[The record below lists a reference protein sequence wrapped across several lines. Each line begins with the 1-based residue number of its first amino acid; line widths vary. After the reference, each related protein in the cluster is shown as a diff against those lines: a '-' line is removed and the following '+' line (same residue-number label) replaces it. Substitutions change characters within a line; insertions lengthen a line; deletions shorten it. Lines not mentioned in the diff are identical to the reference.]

1 MYAGR
6 ESHAQVLGNYELV
19 RLLATGG
26 MAEVYEARR
35 AGIHGFSKRF
45 ALKRILPQL
54 ARDERLVQMFCD
66 EARIHAALSHP
77 NLVEVVDFGE
87 EDGQLFMVMEYV
99 EGLSAG
105 DLMSA
110 VVARRRHF
118 ELGPA
123 LYCARE
129 VANALAYAHDACD
142 DWAARSGSCIATWR
156 RATSW

>member
-1 MYAGR
+1 MQAERNQAGR
-6 ESHAQVLGNYELV
+6 ILGEYELV

-35 AGIHGFSKRF
+35 AGILGFKKRF

-66 EARIHAALSHP
+66 EARIHAGLSHP

-87 EDGQLFMVMEYV
+87 ADETLYMVMEFV
-99 EGLSAG
+99 EGPSAAE
-105 DLMSA
+105 LLSA
-110 VVARRRHF
+110 VVKRRRRF

-129 VANALAYAHDACD
+129 LANELAYAHDANNV
-142 DWAARSGSCIATWR
+142 
-156 RATSW
+156 